1 MISHDRSFISSI
13 CDYIIEIKD
22 TKLNCF
28 SGTYTDFI
36 EEKVNYETKKHES
49 HIEHEKKENY

>member
-36 EEKVNYETKKHES
+36 EEKVNYETKNMKAILS
-49 HIEHEKKENY
+49 MKKGNY